1 LPAERIYGSKKVS
14 QTLGRMVGHFA
25 RYGKAKC

>member
-1 LPAERIYGSKKVS
+1 VS